1 MKKILTENFSKIL
14 LLSGI
19 AILFLGIG
27 LFLWQDYSINLSDK
41 IQSDKVAQFGDFV
54 GGLVG
59 SIWSL
64 AGVVLFY
71 VALKEQ
77 RNDFA
82 VNRDVFKAQTKA
94 LEQQIKEFEL
104 QREELHE
111 TRKVFIL
118 QNETLNFQRFESTFF
133 NLLELH
139 HKIIK
144 EINSGKYTAV
154 EIKPSRSET
163 KDGKLHGYPSE
174 WTSIVGQGK
183 EFIKSMSKLY
193 SDTIKS
199 KEVSDYNKFFKQI
212 QDNGY
217 NGLDLYFRNLHSLF
231 KFIDDAEISSDQSNN
246 IELREKYFHIL
257 INQMSEF
264 ELILIYNFE
273 DAKINFRYFF
283 NKYKVVVNI
292 NHQNNIY

>member
-1 MKKILTENFSKIL
+1 MKKILTENFSKVL
-14 LLSGI
+14 LVSGI
-19 AILFLGIG
+19 AILFFGIG
-27 LFLWQDYSINLSDK
+27 LFLWQDFNINLNDK
-41 IQSDKVAQFGDFV
+41 IKSDKVAQFGDFI

-59 SIWSL
+59 SIWAL

-82 VNRDVFKAQTKA
+82 VNREVFKAQTKA

-133 NLLELH
+133 NLLGLH
-139 HKIIK
+139 HKIIE
-144 EINSGKYTAV
+144 EINSGEYTAV
-154 EIKPSRSET
+154 EVKPSWTET
-163 KDGKLHGYPSE
+163 KEGNLYGYPSE
-174 WTSIVGQGK
+174 WTSIVGKGK

-193 SDTIKS
+193 SNTIKS
-199 KEVSDYNKFFKQI
+199 KEISDYNKFFKQI
-212 QDNGY
+212 QDYGY
-217 NGLDLYFRNLHSLF
+217 NGLDLYYRNIYSLF
-231 KFIDDAEISSDQSNN
+231 KFIDNAEISSDETNN
-246 IELREKYFHIL
+246 LELREKYFHIL

-273 DAKINFRYFF
+273 DAKIDFRPFF
-283 NKYKVVVNI
+283 NKYEIEVKI
-292 NHQNNIY
+292 NHRK

>member
-1 MKKILTENFSKIL
+1 MKKILTEKFSKIL

-27 LFLWQDYSINLSDK
+27 IFLWQDYSINLSDK

-59 SIWSL
+59 SIWAL

-144 EINSGKYTAV
+144 EINSGEYTAV
-154 EIKPSRSET
+154 EIKPSRYET
-163 KDGKLHGYPSE
+163 KEGKLHGYPSE
-174 WTSIVGQGK
+174 WASIAGQGK

-193 SDTIKS
+193 INTIKS
-199 KEVSDYNKFFKQI
+199 NEVSDYNKFFKQI
-212 QDNGY
+212 QDYGY
-217 NGLDLYFRNLHSLF
+217 NGLDLYYRNLHSLL
-231 KFIDDAEISSDQSNN
+231 KFIDNAEISSDESNN

-273 DAKINFRYFF
+273 DSKINFRHFF